1 MVNRVRTG
9 TPHRRVKATGW
20 QHIALGVALTSV
32 SVPVAADNL
41 NWTLTPR
48 VTLGAE
54 ITDNARLAPR
64 GDESSDL
71 IGQVTPGFTL
81 RGEGARTTVNVNY
94 SWNNRFYLDDSREDR
109 STHRL
114 FARGTTELV
123 PETFFVDANASRT
136 QGAASLLGPVGV
148 GDTTPR
154 DNLQETTRYG
164 VSPYLRT
171 RYGRF
176 AQQEIR
182 YGYDEVRYHR
192 SGRGGSHVHSASYR
206 LDSGPAFN
214 RPFWQLAGDYE
225 DERFDDGGSG
235 QFGSVSATAGYRFSR
250 FFQAFVVGGQEFN
263 DYLSARDDVDD
274 TFWEVGATWSP
285 TRATSIEGR
294 YGERFFGKTRSL
306 AATHA
311 SRRASYR
318 LSYSESITS
327 TRGRAGPRLQEMANM
342 AGFDSV
348 DELLADEGFQQA
360 IDLFGFDAVMGLFGL
375 EDEALIENYFFVQS
389 WRGAWQYQTGRSTF
403 RVTGFHTRREAEAE
417 TGLGLF
423 DDDRETRG
431 GTAAWTWSWG
441 PRTDSTLSTSFVRT
455 DFRSDTQEDRQDDYW
470 NIRASVG
477 RDLTPSARATL
488 AYRHQQR
495 ESNERANEYRENA
508 VIATLTKEF

>member
-192 SGRGGSHVHSASYR
+192 SNREGSHVHSAAYR

-214 RPFWQLAGDYE
+214 RPFWQIAGNYE
-225 DERFDDGGSG
+225 EERFDEGFSG
-235 QFGSVSATAGYRFSR
+235 EFGSVSATAGYRFSR
-250 FFQAFVVGGQEFN
+250 FFEAFVVGGREYN
-263 DYLSARDDVDD
+263 DYLSDRDDIDD
-274 TFWEVGATWSP
+274 YFWEVGATWRP
-285 TRATSIEGR
+285 TSATSIEGR
-294 YGERFFGKTRSL
+294 YGDRYFGNTRSL
-306 AATHA
+306 TATHS
-311 SRRASYR
+311 SRRATYR
-318 LSYSESITS
+318 LSYSEQITS
-327 TRGRAGPRLQEMANM
+327 TRQRGDFRFERLMLR
-342 AGFDSV
+342 DDV
-348 DELLADEGFQQA
+348 DEETALMIIALQDAGLLPPDA
-360 IDLFGFDAVMGLFGL
+360 FDL
-375 EDEALIENYFFVQS
+375 EDESFLSNYFFVQS
-389 WRGAWQYQTGRSTF
+389 WRGFWQYQTGRSTF
-403 RVTGFHTRREAEAE
+403 RVNVFHNRRESE
-417 TGLGLF
+417 TQLADLALE
-423 DDDRETRG
+423 DDRETRG
-431 GTAAWTWSWG
+431 GNAAWTWALG
-441 PRTDSTLSTSFVRT
+441 PRTSTTLSAAFVNTR
-455 DFRSDTQEDRQDDYW
+455 FFSDQLDDREDDTW
-470 NIRASVG
+470 NIRAAIS